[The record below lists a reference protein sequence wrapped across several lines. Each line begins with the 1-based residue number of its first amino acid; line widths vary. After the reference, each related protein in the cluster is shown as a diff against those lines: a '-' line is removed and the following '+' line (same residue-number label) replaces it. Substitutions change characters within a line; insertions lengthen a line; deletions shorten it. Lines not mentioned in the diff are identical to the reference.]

1 MSLDNVCLYVLDVM
15 CVVLIGTDF
24 EMFAWLEDLWTQS
37 SDPGFLSRKSWVLKG
52 MVSPLSFYRHSHGEG
67 IKDVCQSWEMSRKF
81 IIMWATD
88 HQHHTETL

>member
-1 MSLDNVCLYVLDVM
+1 M

-24 EMFAWLEDLWTQS
+24 EMFAWLEDFVDAV

-67 IKDVCQSWEMSRKF
+67 IKGCVPVLGNVEEIHYYVSYRPPAPYWDA
-81 IIMWATD
+81 IMGAPIA
-88 HQHHTETL
+88 

>member
-1 MSLDNVCLYVLDVM
+1 M

-24 EMFAWLEDLWTQS
+24 EMFAWLEDFVDAV

-52 MVSPLSFYRHSHGEG
+52 MVSPLSFYRDIHTGRAL
-67 IKDVCQSWEMSRKF
+67 KDVCQSWEMSRKF